1 MHIRNI
7 FIASTLWCTMWF
19 AGCGGTGGVTGPTAS
34 QAQASNRSISG
45 QPASTVAV
53 GQAYSFQPVISA
65 GMNVTFTA
73 RNLPAWLTLNAATGR
88 LTGTPQASDVASY
101 SGITLAASDGS
112 TLGPFS
118 ITVVTAGSGRATLS
132 WMPPTANT
140 DGSALTDLSGYVIA
154 YGGSP
159 DDLLMTITIDNP
171 SVTTYVV
178 DSLTSGTWH
187 FAIQAV
193 NASGVRS
200 NNSSLASKTIS

>member
-1 MHIRNI
+1 MHIRYF

-34 QAQASNRSISG
+34 QAQASN

-53 GQAYSFQPVISA
+53 GQAYSFQPVSVGA
-65 GMNVTFTA
+65 NVTFTA

-101 SGITLAASDGS
+101 SGITLTASDGS
-112 TLGPFS
+112 TFGPFS

-140 DGSALTDLSGYVIA
+140 DGSALTNLSGYVIA
-154 YGGSP
+154 YGSSP
-159 DDLLMTITIDNP
+159 DDLPMTITIDNP

-187 FAIQAV
+187 FAVQAV